1 MTARGTTRGAHETS
15 ARPAK
20 REAAART
27 RVFVYG
33 TLLSGERNH
42 HLLAH
47 ARLVGE
53 ARTEPLFSLYDLG
66 AFPGLVPRGSQA
78 VAGEVYEV
86 DEPTLAALDR
96 LEGHPDFY
104 RRASIA
110 LHDGRPVLAYLLT
123 IEQVRGRPIIASG
136 AWRTRHEGRWP
147 PR

>member
-1 MTARGTTRGAHETS
+1 MKARGATRGARGASERS
-15 ARPAK
+15 AK
-20 REAAART
+20 RGAAAGP

-47 ARLVGE
+47 ARLEGE
-53 ARTEPLFSLYDLG
+53 ARTEPLFTLYDLG
-66 AFPGLVPRGSQA
+66 PFPGLVPRGSQM

-104 RRASIA
+104 RRASVG
-110 LHDGRPVLAYLLT
+110 LDDGTSVLAYLLT
-123 IEQVRGRPIIASG
+123 SEQVRAYPMIASG
-136 AWRTRHEGRWP
+136 SWRAR
-147 PR
+147 